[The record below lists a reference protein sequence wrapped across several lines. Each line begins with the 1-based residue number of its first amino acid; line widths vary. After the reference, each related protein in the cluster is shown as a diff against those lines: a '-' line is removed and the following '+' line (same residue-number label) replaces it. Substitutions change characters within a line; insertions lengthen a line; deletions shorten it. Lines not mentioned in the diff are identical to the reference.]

1 MTWDD
6 VPLARGIVRAR
17 QPSPRQPRKMT
28 KAATSTRD
36 ACEDTGMHALWRDA
50 EPIVSIADLPARA
63 AQEDA
68 SSIHAVPASVG
79 SQVQHEAA
87 VVAVHGPPRG
97 TCHRAPGEVL
107 DIVEGVVVRVEERG
121 IPGTPGHYRR
131 LCVTCPWH
139 SEAGAQPCRLR
150 RSTGA
155 RQTAAFG
162 VNEPVAYL
170 GAWLAA
176 GPARASRDEH
186 VQLKPSAADTR
197 VYAEAHG
204 LM

>member
-28 KAATSTRD
+28 KAATFTRD
-36 ACEDTGMHALWRDA
+36 ACEDAGMAALWKEA
-50 EPIVSIADLPARA
+50 EPVVPMADIPSRA
-63 AQEDA
+63 AHEDVP
-68 SSIHAVPASVG
+68 SIDAVPASVG
-79 SQVQHEAA
+79 SQVHHEAA
-87 VVAVHGPPRG
+87 VVAVHHPPRG
-97 TCHRAPGEVL
+97 TRHRAPGEVL

-121 IPGTPGHYRR
+121 LPGTPGHYRR
-131 LCVTCPWH
+131 LCATCALH

-150 RSTGA
+150 RNTGA
-155 RQTAAFG
+155 RQTAALG

-176 GPARASRDEH
+176 GPACASREEH
-186 VQLKPSAADTR
+186 VQMKPSVADTR